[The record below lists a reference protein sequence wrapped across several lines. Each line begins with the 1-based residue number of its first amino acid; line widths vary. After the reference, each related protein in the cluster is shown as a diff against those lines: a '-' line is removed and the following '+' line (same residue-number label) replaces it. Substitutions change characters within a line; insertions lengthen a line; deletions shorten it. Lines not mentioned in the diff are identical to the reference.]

1 MNGRWRSRRR
11 PSCIGPALALLG
23 RAAQFHLYWQRMKT
37 RTRWLFVSLLFAACC
52 FPSPAFAD
60 SDSAFCAARGYFAY
74 ELRAGITPGVG
85 GQVLRLVK
93 FEPPHRIY
101 LLGELKLE
109 DFQPHRMV
117 CAKDRIE
124 ISGWAKEFHKY
135 IIEVGEVDKVSIL
148 EHTKDAAHIYE
159 LRISDT
165 AKRAQAGL
173 QQHRQAELVQLDRQR
188 NVRQR
193 VMLYERDWLET
204 A

>member
-37 RTRWLFVSLLFAACC
+37 QTRWLFVSLLFAACC

-74 ELRAGITPGVG
+74 ELRADITPGVG
-85 GQVLRLVK
+85 GQVLRLVR
-93 FEPPHRIY
+93 FEPPHGIY

-124 ISGWAKEFHKY
+124 IACWAKEFHTY
-135 IIEVGEVDKVSIL
+135 MMEVVQVARGSLL
-148 EHTKDAAHIYE
+148 EH
-159 LRISDT
+159 SQDT
-165 AKRAQAGL
+165 ARRFDPAN
-173 QQHRQAELVQLDRQR
+173 D
-188 NVRQR
+188 
-193 VMLYERDWLET
+193 
-204 A
+204 

>member
-1 MNGRWRSRRR
+1 
-11 PSCIGPALALLG
+11 
-23 RAAQFHLYWQRMKT
+23 MKT
-37 RTRWLFVSLLFAACC
+37 QTLWLFVSLLFAACC

-93 FEPPHRIY
+93 FEPPHGIY

-148 EHTKDAAHIYE
+148 EHTKDAARRFDPAKDGPEPPQLGYGKPQTILLDSADAAHIYE

-193 VMLYERDWLET
+193 VMLYERDWLE
-204 A
+204 AAD